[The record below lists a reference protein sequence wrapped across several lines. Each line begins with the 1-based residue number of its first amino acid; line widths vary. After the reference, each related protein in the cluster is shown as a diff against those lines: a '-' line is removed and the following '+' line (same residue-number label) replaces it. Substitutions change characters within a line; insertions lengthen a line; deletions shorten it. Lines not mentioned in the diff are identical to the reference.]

1 MNSDFSNSFNEKI
14 YYKIAAATDV
24 AETWK
29 RFGWVP
35 PSQDPAIQ
43 AKWAKAQERTKLGD
57 WK

>member
-1 MNSDFSNSFNEKI
+1 MRDYTQSFATEV

-29 RFGWVP
+29 RFGWTP
-35 PSQDPAIQ
+35 PSKDPAIQ
-43 AKWAKAQERTKLGD
+43 AKWEKAKEPTKLGD